1 MPTFDVVSEVDM
13 QEVRNAIDQAQREV
27 STRFDFKGT
36 DSRVELK
43 DDALELETEN
53 EQRLHALRQLL
64 EEKLVKRKVSLKA
77 LDYQKIE
84 EATKGR
90 ARQTVKLAVGIN
102 QDKAKEIGKFVKGL
116 GLKGVSHQI
125 QGDHLRVQGKKRDD
139 LQKVIQSLKDQD
151 FGIPLDYTN
160 FRD

>member
-13 QEVRNAIDQAQREV
+13 QEVRNAVDQAQREV
-27 STRFDFKGT
+27 STRFDFKNT

-43 DDALELETEN
+43 DDAIELETES
-53 EQRLHALRQLL
+53 EDRLRALRQVL

-77 LDYQKIE
+77 LDYQSVT

-90 ARQTVKLAVGIN
+90 ARQMVKLAAGIN
-102 QDKAKEIGKFVKGL
+102 HEKGKEIGKFVKGL
-116 GLKGVSHQI
+116 GLKGLSHQI
-125 QGDHLRVQGKKRDD
+125 QGDQLRVQGKKKDD
-139 LQKVIQSLKDQD
+139 LQKTIEALKSND
-151 FGIPLDYTN
+151 FGIPLEFTN